1 MNWEIERKYR
11 VTGSSYRQ
19 LATRCTYYKQG
30 YISATPEATV
40 RIRIAG
46 DQAFI
51 TIKGATTGC
60 SRQEYEY
67 PIPVA
72 DASQMLDTLC
82 LSGLIEKKRYLCPHA
97 GHTWEIDEF
106 LGENDG
112 LTVAEIELS
121 SESESFE
128 LPSFIGEEI
137 TGDTRYYNSNLARH
151 PYKTWDKGK

>member
-1 MNWEIERKYR
+1 MNVEIERKYR
-11 VTGSSYRQ
+11 VVDSSYRQ
-19 LATRCTYYKQG
+19 QATRCTYYKQG

-46 DQAFI
+46 EQAFI

-72 DASQMLDTLC
+72 DAAQMLDTLC
-82 LSGLIEKKRYLCPHA
+82 LSGLIEKKRYLYPHA
-97 GHTWEIDEF
+97 GHTWEVDEF
-106 LGENDG
+106 LGENEG
-112 LTVAEIELS
+112 LVVAEIELQ

-128 LPSFIGEEI
+128 LPSFIGREV
-137 TGDTRYYNSNLARH
+137 TGDARYYNSSLARC
-151 PYKTWDKGK
+151 PYKTWEGEK